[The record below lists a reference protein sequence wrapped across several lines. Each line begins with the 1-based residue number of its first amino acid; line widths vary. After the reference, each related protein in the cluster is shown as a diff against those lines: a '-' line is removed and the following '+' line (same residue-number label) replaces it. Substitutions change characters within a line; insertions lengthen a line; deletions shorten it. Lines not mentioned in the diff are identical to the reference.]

1 VVNHALALGL
11 KVECFSNLVHV
22 SDQWWELF
30 QREGVKVATSY
41 YSDRAKQHN
50 AMTGRPSHARTR
62 ANIEKAVR
70 LGVPLRVGII
80 GDDQQAI
87 DAARLDLEALG
98 VTRIGEDR
106 VRPFGRGA
114 QDQDPDPANLCG
126 QCGTGRAA
134 IGPDGAVSP
143 CIMSG
148 WMGVGNVRDSSLDAI
163 LGGTAMA
170 EASASIRNATSN
182 RNCAPHNQPC
192 QPVINPPSPESSRS
206 CYPDS
211 APCAPDNAP
220 PQPCGPDDGTNPP
233 SECEPRGG

>member
-1 VVNHALALGL
+1 MHPNAAELVNHALTLGL
-11 KVECFSNLVHV
+11 EVECFSNLVHV
-22 SDQWWELF
+22 TDQWWELF

-41 YSDRAKQHN
+41 YSDQAEQHN

-70 LGVPLRVGII
+70 LGIPLRVGII
-80 GDDQQAI
+80 VGSDDQRASE
-87 DAARLDLEALG
+87 ARRDLEALG
-98 VTRIGEDR
+98 VTRIGMDD

-114 QDQDPDPANLCG
+114 RDQEPDPANLCG
-126 QCGTGRAA
+126 RCGTGRAA
-134 IGPDGAVSP
+134 IGPNGEVSP

-163 LGGTAMA
+163 LDGAAMA
-170 EASASIRNATSN
+170 KASASIRNATSG
-182 RNCAPHNQPC
+182 RG
-192 QPVINPPSPESSRS
+192 